1 MTKSLGPDFERLRT
15 TLFGGQADRVPLLE
29 LAIDLGVMGGYIG
42 RKVETLKDQID
53 FFVAA
58 GYDYIRLAPIVDFNP
73 AKIQPKEGLRQ
84 SAASQSDRERTWSAE
99 GAGVI
104 TTMEEFERYRW
115 PRPEE
120 IDYRNFEIVQELLPD
135 GMKIIGQYGDIFTM
149 VWERMGFETFSYALV
164 ENPELVA
171 RLFDTIGGI
180 VYGMFATMA
189 DIPNVGA
196 LFYSDDI
203 AFYSGLLCSPGVLRT
218 YLFPWMRKIADL
230 CRQRQMPFIYHTDGR
245 LWEVMDDLIEL
256 GVNAL
261 QPIEPKAMDIREVK
275 ARYGHRL
282 CLVGNVDV
290 DLLARGTPDEVRKV
304 TRELIRDVGPGGGYC
319 VGSGNTVPN
328 YVPVE
333 NFAAMVETV
342 HKYGRYPLEV

>member
-1 MTKSLGPDFERLRT
+1 MRRTGGPNFERLRT

-29 LAIDLGVMGGYIG
+29 LAIDLGVMGAYLG
-42 RKVETLKDQID
+42 RKVETLTDQID

-73 AKIQPKEGLRQ
+73 AKIEPKEGVRQ
-84 SAASQSDRERTWSAE
+84 SAASSTDRERTWSAE

-120 IDYRNFEIVQELLPD
+120 IDYHNFELVQQVLPD

-149 VWERMGFETFSYALV
+149 VWERMGFTTFSYALV
-164 ENPELVA
+164 EEPELVA
-171 RLFDTIGGI
+171 RMFDTIGGL

-189 DIPNVGA
+189 DVPNVGG

-203 AFYSGLLCSPGVLRT
+203 AFSSGLLCSPHVLRT
-218 YLFPWMRKIADL
+218 YLFPWMRKIAQL
-230 CRQRQMPFIYHTDGR
+230 CRERQIPFIYHSDGR

-275 ARYGHRL
+275 ARYGDRL
-282 CLVGNVDV
+282 SLVGNVDV
-290 DLLARGTPDEVRKV
+290 DLLARGTPEQVRRV
-304 TRELIRDVGPGGGYC
+304 TRELINDIGPRGGYC

-342 HKYGRYPLEV
+342 HQFGAYPLEV